1 MNYTAEI
8 ELQVTEKLYDLTI
21 LEEITDGDT
30 EFIISLAGIYLDTIP
45 LNSQQM
51 VQAAEAKDWLTV
63 SKIAHK
69 IKPTID
75 SMNIMSI
82 SSDIRTLETDGKN
95 KVNTGILG
103 KIAVKVDTVINIV
116 AQQLKYDYN
125 I

>member
-45 LNSQQM
+45 LNTQQM

-82 SSDIRTLETDGKN
+82 SSDIRTLETDAKN

>member
-1 MNYTAEI
+1 MNYTTEI

-82 SSDIRTLETDGKN
+82 SSDIRTLETDAKN

>member
-1 MNYTAEI
+1 MNYTGEI
-8 ELQVTEKLYDLTI
+8 EPQVIEKLYDLSE

-30 EFIISLAGIYLDTIP
+30 EFIIALAGIYLDTIP

-51 VQAAEAKDWLTV
+51 VQAAEAKDWPAV

-82 SSDIRTLETDGKN
+82 SSDIRTLETDAKN

-116 AQQLKYDYN
+116 AQQLRYEYN

>member
-1 MNYTAEI
+1 MNYTEEI
-8 ELQVTEKLYDLTI
+8 EPPVIEKLYDLSE

-30 EFIISLAGIYLDTIP
+30 EFIISLANIYLDTIP
-45 LNSQQM
+45 LNSRQM
-51 VQAAEAKDWLTV
+51 AEAAEAKDWLTV

-75 SMNIMSI
+75 SMNIISI
-82 SSDIRTLETDGKN
+82 SSDIRTLETDAKN

-116 AQQLKYDYN
+116 AQQLKYEYN

>member
-45 LNSQQM
+45 LNTQQM

>member
-1 MNYTAEI
+1 MNYTEEI
-8 ELQVTEKLYDLTI
+8 EPQVVEKLYDLSE

-30 EFIISLAGIYLDTIP
+30 EFIISLANIYLDTIP
-45 LNSQQM
+45 LNSRQM
-51 VQAAEAKDWLTV
+51 AEAAEAKDWLTV

-75 SMNIMSI
+75 SMNIISI
-82 SSDIRTLETDGKN
+82 SSDIRTLETDAKN
-95 KVNTGILG
+95 KVNTGLLG

-116 AQQLKYDYN
+116 AQQLKYEYN

>member
-82 SSDIRTLETDGKN
+82 SSDIRTLETDAKN